1 MRSAAHTRVHHQ
13 RAHHAIAACAP
24 PAAAAVRGA
33 AWRRARRSV
42 TAAAATAPG
51 SKPAISAEQVTFRR
65 ATEADMDFCRSMVLQ
80 ERCVVRRAAAIMGR
94 RMRRTPRRLHAR
106 LQPAASTPT
115 RLAPAQDSKL
125 LPPPRAW
132 PCTSHPIR
140 MNPLGISQE
149 RMLVAAAPDGRLL
162 GMGQLV
168 PLSGGA
174 SELRSIVVAPEA
186 R

>member
-1 MRSAAHTRVHHQ
+1 
-13 RAHHAIAACAP
+13 
-24 PAAAAVRGA
+24 
-33 AWRRARRSV
+33 
-42 TAAAATAPG
+42 
-51 SKPAISAEQVTFRR
+51 
-65 ATEADMDFCRSMVLQ
+65 
-80 ERCVVRRAAAIMGR
+80 
-94 RMRRTPRRLHAR
+94 
-106 LQPAASTPT
+106 
-115 RLAPAQDSKL
+115 
-125 LPPPRAW
+125 
-132 PCTSHPIR
+132 